1 MKNSHLPNTLRA
13 AALSLSAALTA
24 GLQAGE
30 ISSKAVSLSPTVEA
44 TTWGGPILGGGV
56 KSNGDF
62 TEGSL
67 FWVQPL

>member
-1 MKNSHLPNTLRA
+1 MKNISLPIDIRVA
-13 AALSLSAALTA
+13 AISLSAALSTV
-24 GLQAGE
+24 LQAGE

-44 TTWGGPILGGGV
+44 TTWGGPILGGDI

-67 FWVQPL
+67 